1 MLTGFIVYGCISLAE
16 RLTFF
21 KNIITR
27 LIKQQLL
34 YYVNPIIGKIV
45 KSMFNKALLFAGK
58 SACCLPERVRRVL
71 TLCAQKDTP

>member
-16 RLTFF
+16 RLSFF

-34 YYVNPIIGKIV
+34 YYVNPIPGNIV
-45 KSMFNKALLFAGK
+45 KSMFNKALLFAGTY
-58 SACCLPERVRRVL
+58 ACCFPEGVRCVL
-71 TLCAQKDTP
+71 TVCAQKGTP